1 MSGSRRI
8 ELVHKPTSVKWDH
21 LLVLLVFG
29 FVALGIVIGYYGWE
43 LTELVTS

>member
-1 MSGSRRI
+1 
-8 ELVHKPTSVKWDH
+8 
-21 LLVLLVFG
+21 VFG

>member
-1 MSGSRRI
+1 MSGSRHI
-8 ELVHKPTSVKWDH
+8 ELVHKQTKRDH
-21 LLVLLVFG
+21 LLFLLVFG